1 MKAAVAGIGAA
12 VAAPACCIGPV
23 VFTLLGAGALS
34 AASLQLVPY
43 RPWLI
48 GLTVCRG
55 DADFAK
61 LRSGQSGAECFNHL
75 HSNPEPG
82 CSGRRIL
89 SDSHQH

>member
-43 RPWLI
+43 RPWLV

-55 DADFAK
+55 DADFGNDL
-61 LRSGQSGAECFNHL
+61 LRGNAQPGYFREPL
-75 HSNPEPG
+75 HRVRMTAVG
-82 CSGRRIL
+82 
-89 SDSHQH
+89 